1 MATASARWSRKLR
14 EALRGAIL
22 ALLVAAGLSTPAAA
36 VPIPWTNCGAPGDA
50 LQITQAAASQWPP
63 VVAAPA
69 RANATFDAAG
79 NLLDLQLVLV
89 HGVLWTFDTGPLPA
103 TASSGFLALPA
114 SFSASATSPT
124 LPLAAG
130 PYVTTQ
136 TFTDNGASETIAD
149 KANVASPVGGP
160 VTATIALSFNGTPG
174 IALTTSPGDVYDVR
188 VQAQQAG
195 GGEVF
200 CMHVAI
206 PFKTATPFAAAQ
218 VAAGAP
224 TLSGAAMLALVALL
238 LATGIPAFR
247 LRARHRAA

>member
-1 MATASARWSRKLR
+1 MRDTV
-14 EALRGAIL
+14 RGAIL
-22 ALLVAAGLSTPAAA
+22 ALLATAGLSTPAGA

-50 LQITQAAASQWPP
+50 LQITQATASQWPP
-63 VVAAPA
+63 AVAAPA
-69 RANATFDAAG
+69 RANVTLDAAG

-89 HGVLWTFDTGPLPA
+89 HGVLWTFDTGPLPV

-114 SFSASATSPT
+114 SFSAGVTGPS

-130 PYVTTQ
+130 PYVTTR

-149 KANVASPVGGP
+149 KATVASAVAGP
-160 VTATIALSFNGTPG
+160 ATGTIALSFNGTPG

-206 PFKTATPFAAAQ
+206 PFKTATPFAAVQ
-218 VAAGAP
+218 VAASAP
-224 TLSGAAMLALVALL
+224 ALSGAGALTLIAML
-238 LATGIPAFR
+238 LATGFTAFR
-247 LRARHRAA
+247 WRARGRAA